1 MSATSTISTT
11 TICFVKVG
19 TFANAACKKR
29 RRRMVNLSEPAET
42 EIQPSD
48 PVRLHSGL
56 GEDNMED
63 NVEENMR
70 EARFALYWKT
80 TTLTSSTT
88 TYTATSTL
96 ASLVCTPSMFAYS
109 VCG

>member
-1 MSATSTISTT
+1 
-11 TICFVKVG
+11 
-19 TFANAACKKR
+19 
-29 RRRMVNLSEPAET
+29 MVTLSEPSET

-56 GEDNMED
+56 GEDDTKD
-63 NVEENMR
+63 NLEENTR

-88 TYTATSTL
+88 TYTATSPL